1 MQSLSTAAAGSCLDA
16 SGEPTLT
23 GRKEGDLMS
32 SDGTGV
38 AGREE
43 EERLCLWVL

>member
-1 MQSLSTAAAGSCLDA
+1 MQSVSTAAAGSSLDA

-32 SDGTGV
+32 WDGTGV

-43 EERLCLWVL
+43 EERLCLWLL